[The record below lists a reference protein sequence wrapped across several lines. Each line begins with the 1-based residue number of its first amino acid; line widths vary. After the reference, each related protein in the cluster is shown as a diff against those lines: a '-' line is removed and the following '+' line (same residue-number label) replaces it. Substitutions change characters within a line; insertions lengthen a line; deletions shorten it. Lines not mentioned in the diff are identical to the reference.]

1 MNKKDWNIFQANR
14 TIPEEQKYISCFA
27 AFNHMRITRLG
38 LMSPCCFSQDP
49 QLWNKEKGLHHYWFN
64 GVNTRYQNAFLNEK
78 LFLPLT
84 DVPSIHGNPSTK
96 QITGCRVC
104 KERIEQHIVPPINDY
119 DWNVED
125 RMRGVMGVSYP
136 KILEFEIS
144 NLCNM
149 ECPMCFGHLSS
160 KHAANRDKN
169 TNWGTNVFDNDE
181 NLDHLIEELK
191 EFIPH
196 LEEIRFVGGEPLAHK
211 GMFKIAKAIYD
222 IKPELQLQICTNG
235 SVYNKK
241 VERLCKENNIQF
253 SFSVDTVIPEE
264 YHKIR
269 IGGKYEQTYS
279 NIDKFRNLVGN
290 DNININTTLMNI
302 NTENIVKLFEYS
314 LNNGYSLFVNTYARE
329 GRVKMNAPDWG
340 LHLVPFD
347 IKWKV
352 IKQIKEYLR
361 EDKIPFVKLSDNY
374 IVQLNK
380 VIKLLS

>member
-1 MNKKDWNIFQANR
+1 MNKEDWNIFQANR

-38 LMSPCCFSQDP
+38 LMSPCCFSQDH
-49 QLWNKEKGLHHYWFN
+49 QLWNKERGLHHYWFN
-64 GVNTRYQNAFLNEK
+64 GLNARYQNAFLNEK

-84 DVPSIHGNPSTK
+84 NVKSIFGNCDTK
-96 QITGCRVC
+96 QITGCSVC
-104 KERIEQHIVPPINDY
+104 KERIEQHIIPPINDY
-119 DWNVED
+119 DWNVKD
-125 RMRGVMGVSYP
+125 RMKGIASISYP

-160 KHAANRDKN
+160 KHAANRDKDID
-169 TNWGTNVFDNDE
+169 WGTNIFDNNE

-191 EFIPH
+191 EFIPY

-211 GMFKIAKAIYD
+211 GMFKIAKVVAD
-222 IKPELQLQICTNG
+222 IKPELKLQVCTNG

-241 VERLCKENNIQF
+241 VERLCKENNVQF

-279 NIDKFRNLVGN
+279 NIDKFRNLVGK

-302 NTENIVKLFEYS
+302 NAENIIKVFEYS
-314 LNNGYSLFVNTYARE
+314 LNNSYSLFVNTYARE

-347 IKWKV
+347 IKCKV
-352 IKQIKEYLR
+352 IKQIKEFLKQ
-361 EDKIPFVKLSDNY
+361 DLTNNY
-374 IVQLNK
+374 ITELNK

>member
-1 MNKKDWNIFQANR
+1 MNKEDWKIFQANR
-14 TIPEEQKYISCFA
+14 NIPEEQKYIPCFA
-27 AFNHMRITRLG
+27 PFNHMRITRLG
-38 LMSPCCFSQDP
+38 YMTPCCFIKQGGKDGLKFVH
-49 QLWNKEKGLHHYWFN
+49 LWNKEKGLHHYWFN
-64 GVNTRYQNAFLNEK
+64 GLNTQYQEKFLNGE
-78 LFLPLT
+78 LH
-84 DVPSIHGNPSTK
+84 D
-96 QITGCRVC
+96 GCQVC
-104 KERIEQHIVPPINDY
+104 KKRIEQRIIPPINEY
-119 DWNVED
+119 DWNVKD
-125 RMRGVMGVSYP
+125 RMKDVMNISYP
-136 KILEFEIS
+136 KIIDFEIS

-160 KHAANRDKN
+160 KHAANRDKHVD
-169 TNWGTNVFDNDE
+169 WGTNIFDNDE

-211 GMFKIAKAIYD
+211 GMFKIAKVVAD
-222 IKPELQLQICTNG
+222 IKPELKLQVCTNG

>member
-1 MNKKDWNIFQANR
+1 MNR
-14 TIPEEQKYISCFA
+14 TIPEEQQYISCFA

-38 LMSPCCFSQDP
+38 YMTPCCFINQGGMFRP
-49 QLWNKEKGLHHYWFN
+49 TKYIQIWNKEKGLHDYWFN
-64 GVNTRYQNAFLNEK
+64 GLNIQYQEKFLNSE
-78 LFLPLT
+78 F
-84 DVPSIHGNPSTK
+84 HA
-96 QITGCRVC
+96 GCKVC
-104 KERIEQHIVPPINDY
+104 KKRIEQNIIPPRNEY

-125 RMRGVMGVSYP
+125 RMKGVMSISYP

-160 KHAANRDKN
+160 KHAANRDKHID
-169 TNWGTNVFDNDE
+169 WGVNLFDDDE

-211 GMFKIAKAIYD
+211 GMFKIAKVIYD
-222 IKPELQLQICTNG
+222 IKPELKLQICTNG

-241 VERLCKENNIQF
+241 VEKLCKENNIQF
-253 SFSVDTVIPEE
+253 SFSVDTRIAKE
-264 YHKIR
+264 YEQIR
-269 IGGKYEQTYS
+269 IGGKFEQTYS
-279 NIDKFRNLVGN
+279 NIDKINKLIGK

-302 NTENIVKLFEYS
+302 NCENIIKVFEYS

-347 IKWKV
+347 VKWKV

-361 EDKIPFVKLSDNY
+361 EDNRIPFAKLSDNY
-374 IVQLNK
+374 IAQLNK
-380 VIKLLS
+380 VIILLS